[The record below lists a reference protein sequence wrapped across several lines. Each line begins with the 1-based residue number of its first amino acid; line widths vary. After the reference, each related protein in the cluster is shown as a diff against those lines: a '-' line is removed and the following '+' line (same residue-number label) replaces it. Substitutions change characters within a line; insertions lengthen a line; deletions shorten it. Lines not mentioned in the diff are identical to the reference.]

1 MGIVMVGNLLTLRNF
16 IPLLYIS
23 DRFGFLVTFATMNLF
38 LVCFVSGAS
47 FLLGFVLF
55 FHPLQQNVTANRWL
69 SFFVFII
76 GCAFMSTYMI
86 IAEMT
91 ISNSGFFKCLM
102 SLQFFLAPSLYMS
115 VLYFVKPTKV
125 FRTIDCLHFAPFIVY
140 LVAEHIVNYGE
151 GSISTFVLFRINS
164 QVSFL
169 VRDILPLLTLFYIIK
184 SHNALIKHKENL
196 KLISSAINQ
205 INLDWL
211 IQFLFILSLIV
222 IIWINDAFFELPFL
236 SESTPFVYAAS
247 IFFLAYF
254 SIKQKTIFPFK
265 EKDMK
270 EISDVLEYN
279 DYKIGVNVSA
289 AGVETTN
296 EKDAT
301 NVDGKPKIKRLSTDQ
316 VANLSAQL
324 SSLMENDKLFLDN
337 DLNLP
342 TVAEKLGISIHEAS
356 FLINETTKDNFYNFI
371 NKYRVEEA
379 KKLLSSAKM
388 EELNILGIAF
398 AAGFNS
404 KTTFN
409 TTFKRIVGVSPSQ
422 YSKEQKK

>member
-1 MGIVMVGNLLTLRNF
+1 
-16 IPLLYIS
+16 
-23 DRFGFLVTFATMNLF
+23 
-38 LVCFVSGAS
+38 
-47 FLLGFVLF
+47 
-55 FHPLQQNVTANRWL
+55 
-69 SFFVFII
+69 
-76 GCAFMSTYMI
+76 MSTYMI
-86 IAEMT
+86 LAEMT

-140 LVAEHIVNYGE
+140 LVAENLVNYGK

-184 SHNALIKHKENL
+184 SHTALVKHKENL

-211 IQFLFILSLIV
+211 IQFLFILCLIV

-279 DYKIGVNVSA
+279 DYKTGVNVSA
-289 AGVETTN
+289 TGVETTN

-301 NVDGKPKIKRLSTDQ
+301 KESGDVDGKPKIKRLSTDQ

-324 SSLMENDKLFLDN
+324 SFLMENDKLFLDN

-342 TVAEKLGISIHEAS
+342 TVAEKLGVSIHEAS